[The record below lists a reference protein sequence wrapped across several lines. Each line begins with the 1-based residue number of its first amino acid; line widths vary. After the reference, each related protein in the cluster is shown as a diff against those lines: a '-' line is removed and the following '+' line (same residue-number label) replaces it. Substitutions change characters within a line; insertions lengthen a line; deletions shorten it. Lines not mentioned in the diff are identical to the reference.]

1 MSVFATIRDTSSPV
15 RVIQVGAGGM
25 GRVWLQLLIDT
36 AEVELVGLVDLDLEA
51 AHRALAEVGHP
62 QIAVAASVSELVES
76 TRAQAVIN
84 VTVPGA
90 HHPVNT
96 EAMFAGLP
104 VLCEKPIAPTVSQAL
119 SLAAASEVSGQLLMT
134 SQSRRYYPVLDEFRD
149 SLAALGDVG
158 IASTEFFMAPRFGG
172 FRDSMDHPLLVDIS
186 IHAFDVARYLL
197 ETDPVSVY
205 CDSFNPPWS
214 WYAGDAATTAIFE
227 FDGGIRYTF
236 VGSWCSPGI
245 ETSWN
250 GSWRVSG
257 AKGSATWD
265 GETSPTV
272 EADTAEGGTAE
283 TGKAA
288 NHSTAADPSA
298 GLETIAGSLAEF
310 IDSIR
315 TGRVPSGEV
324 HSNILS
330 LAMVEAA
337 VSSARQ
343 EKRVFIDALLEHA
356 YREAVEREKRAD
368 VAAAL
373 TSWGSAREG
382 LSAMRDV
389 ALGREHAK

>member
-1 MSVFATIRDTSSPV
+1 MSAFATLSETTSPV

-25 GRVWLQLLIDT
+25 GLVWLQLLIDT
-36 AEVELVGLVDLDLEA
+36 PEVELVGLVDLDREA

-62 QIAVAASVSELVES
+62 QIAVAASLSELVES
-76 TRAQAVIN
+76 TRAHAVVN

-119 SLAAASEVSGQLLMT
+119 SLAAASEASGQLLMT
-134 SQSRRYYPVLDEFRD
+134 SQSRRYYPVLAEFKE

-158 IASTEFFMAPRFGG
+158 IATTEFFRAPHFGG
-172 FRDSMDHPLLVDIS
+172 FRDSMDSPLLVDMS

-197 ETDPVSVY
+197 EADPVSVY
-205 CDSFNPPWS
+205 CDSFNPAWS

-227 FDGGIRYTF
+227 FAGGIRYTF

-257 AKGSATWD
+257 SRGSATWD

-272 EADTAEGGTAE
+272 EGDIATDRALV
-283 TGKAA
+283 A
-288 NHSTAADPSA
+288 NAHSD
-298 GLETIAGSLAEF
+298 LETIAGSLAEF

-337 VSSARQ
+337 VLSARRG
-343 EKRVFIDALLEHA
+343 ERVFIDALLEDA
-356 YREAVEREKRAD
+356 YGDAIATERRGD
-368 VAAAL
+368 VSAILAG
-373 TSWGSAREG
+373 WGSARGG
-382 LSAMRDV
+382 LSPERD
-389 ALGREHAK
+389 APLERHESE

>member
-1 MSVFATIRDTSSPV
+1 MSVFATLSDASSPV

-36 AEVELVGLVDLDLEA
+36 PEVELVGLVDLDLEA
-51 AHRALAEVGHP
+51 ARRALAEAGHP
-62 QIAVAASVSELVES
+62 QIAVAASLSELVES
-76 TRAQAVIN
+76 TRVQAVIN

-104 VLCEKPIAPTVSQAL
+104 VLCEKPIAPTVSEAL
-119 SLAAASEVSGQLLMT
+119 SLAAASEASGQLLMT
-134 SQSRRYYPVLDEFRD
+134 SQSRRYYPVLAEFKE
-149 SLAALGDVG
+149 SLSALGDVG
-158 IASTEFFMAPRFGG
+158 IATTQFFRAPHFGG
-172 FRDSMDHPLLVDIS
+172 FRESMDHPLLVDMS
-186 IHAFDVARYLL
+186 IHAFGVARYLL
-197 ETDPVSVY
+197 DADPVSVF
-205 CDSFNPPWS
+205 CDSYNPAWS
-214 WYAGDAATTAIFE
+214 WYSGDAATTAIFE
-227 FDGGIRYTF
+227 FEGGVRYSF

-257 AKGSATWD
+257 SRGSATWD

-272 EADTAEGGTAE
+272 EGD
-283 TGKAA
+283 
-288 NHSTAADPSA
+288 SAADRPHRADGRPGS
-298 GLETIAGSLAEF
+298 ESIAGSLAEF

-337 VSSARQ
+337 VLSARQ
-343 EKRVFIDALLEHA
+343 GERIFLDALLEDA
-356 YREAVEREKRAD
+356 YRDAVEAERRAD
-368 VAAAL
+368 VSAAL
-373 TSWGSAREG
+373 AGWGSARGG
-382 LSAMRDV
+382 LAAARAN
-389 ALGREHAK
+389 ALPRQLTD

>member
-1 MSVFATIRDTSSPV
+1 MSVFTTLSDASSPV

-25 GRVWLQLLIDT
+25 GRVWLQLLIDSP
-36 AEVELVGLVDLDLEA
+36 EVELVGLVDLDVEA
-51 AHRALAEVGHP
+51 AHRALTEVGHP
-62 QIAVAASVSELVES
+62 QIAVATSLSELVES
-76 TRAQAVIN
+76 TRAQAVVN

-104 VLCEKPIAPTVSQAL
+104 VLCEKPIAPTVSEAL
-119 SLAAASEVSGQLLMT
+119 SLTAASEASGQLLMT
-134 SQSRRYYPVLDEFRD
+134 SQSRRYYPVLAEFKE
-149 SLAALGDVG
+149 SLSALGDVG
-158 IASTEFFMAPRFGG
+158 IATTEFFRAPQFGG
-172 FRDSMDHPLLVDIS
+172 FRDSMDHPLLVDMS

-197 ETDPVSVY
+197 DADPVSVY
-205 CDSFNPPWS
+205 CDSFNPAWS
-214 WYAGDAATTAIFE
+214 WYSGDAATTAIFE
-227 FDGGIRYTF
+227 FEGGVRYTF

-257 AKGSATWD
+257 SRGSATWD

-272 EADTAEGGTAE
+272 QSDM
-283 TGKAA
+283 AA
-288 NHSTAADPSA
+288 NRPPVADARP

-324 HSNILS
+324 HFNILS

-337 VSSARQ
+337 VLSARRG
-343 EKRVFIDALLEHA
+343 ERVFIAALLEDA
-356 YREAVEREKRAD
+356 YGDAIGAERRAD
-368 VAAAL
+368 VSAVLAG
-373 TSWGSAREG
+373 WGSARGG
-382 LSAMRDV
+382 LSTARYAPLERQDT
-389 ALGREHAK
+389 E